1 MTLARI
7 AVPLLL
13 ALSTAAC
20 QVTVANPQ
28 PQPQV
33 PPTTRPAP
41 QPVQTAGPVPL
52 SASRSAEAARLAAVA
67 RRVEPV
73 AEQECYRRTG
83 SGVNCDLTIL
93 IDEDPRKQANAF
105 QTLDRAGNPII
116 VFNAALVQD
125 ARNNDELAFV
135 LGHEAAH
142 HILGHIPQ
150 AQQTA
155 VMGAVLAGALASAG
169 GISGSG
175 VTMAQDLGAAVGGR
189 AFSKDF
195 ELDADRLG
203 TVIAARSG
211 FDPVNGAQF
220 FTRIPDPGNRF
231 LGSHPPNAS
240 RIEVVRQ
247 TAAGL

>member
-1 MTLARI
+1 MSLARI
-7 AVPLLL
+7 ALPLLL

-33 PPTTRPAP
+33 PTTTRPAP
-41 QPVQTAGPVPL
+41 QPAQTAGPIPL

-83 SGVNCDLTIL
+83 SGVNCDITIL

-105 QTLDRAGNPII
+105 QTLDRAGNPIV
-116 VFNAALVQD
+116 VFNAALIRD

-150 AQQTA
+150 SQQSA
-155 VMGAVLAGALASAG
+155 VLGAVLAGALASAG

-203 TVIAARSG
+203 TVIAARAG
-211 FDPVNGAQF
+211 YDPVNGAEAGD
-220 FTRIPDPGNRF
+220 DPAVAIGGF
-231 LGSHPPNAS
+231 LF
-240 RIEVVRQ
+240 
-247 TAAGL
+247 AAHTVSLL

>member
-125 ARNNDELAFV
+125 AQNNDELAFV

-211 FDPVNGAQF
+211 FDPQF